1 MIKKFI
7 CGVINALSVLVIVA
21 AIVVLCMVLL
31 TEPGKPPNI
40 FGYTMLRIT
49 TGSMEPTY
57 RTDTLIV
64 VKTTDPS
71 KIKEGDV
78 ISFYSSDPALE
89 GAVNTHRVV
98 SISQDGDNYIYT
110 TKGDANNAADLYDV
124 QSRYLIGK
132 VIWSSL
138 LLGKLS
144 RLAANPLIFIPLIL
158 IPLAAIL
165 ITNLVHTIRLTKT
178 IAREEEEAAVKEAL
192 RELRES
198 REKKEKQNSDQSDQP
213 NEKQNDQQ

>member
-1 MIKKFI
+1 MVKKII
-7 CGVINALSVLVIVA
+7 CGIINALSVLVIVA

-57 RTDTLIV
+57 NIDTLLV
-64 VKTTDPS
+64 VKETDPGE
-71 KIKEGDV
+71 IKEGDV

-98 SISQDGDNYIYT
+98 AISQDGDHYIYT
-110 TKGDANNAADLYDV
+110 TKGDANNAVDLYDV

-138 LLGKLS
+138 FLGKLS

-158 IPLAAIL
+158 IPLAVIL

-178 IAREEEEAAVKEAL
+178 IAKEEEEEAVKEAL
-192 RELRES
+192 RELRE
-198 REKKEKQNSDQSDQP
+198 RREKQNSDPSDQ
-213 NEKQNDQQ
+213 Q

>member
-31 TEPGKPPNI
+31 TEPGQPPNI
-40 FGYTMLRIT
+40 FGYTLLRIT

-110 TKGDANNAADLYDV
+110 TKGDANNAADLYDA

-138 LLGKLS
+138 FLGKLS

-178 IAREEEEAAVKEAL
+178 IAKEEEEAAVKEAL
-192 RELRES
+192 QELRER

>member
-64 VKTTDPS
+64 VKETDPS
-71 KIKEGDV
+71 EIKEGDV
-78 ISFYSSDPALE
+78 ISFYSSDPAIE

-98 SISQDGDNYIYT
+98 SINKDGDNYLYT
-110 TKGDANNAADLYDV
+110 TRGDANNAADLYDA

-178 IAREEEEAAVKEAL
+178 IAKEEEEAAVKEAL
-192 RELRES
+192 RELRER
-198 REKKEKQNSDQSDQP
+198 REKE
-213 NEKQNDQQ
+213 ENDQ

>member
-1 MIKKFI
+1 
-7 CGVINALSVLVIVA
+7 
-21 AIVVLCMVLL
+21 MVLF

-40 FGYTMLRIT
+40 FGFTMLRIT

-57 RTDTLIV
+57 ATDTLLV
-64 VKTTDPS
+64 VKKTDP
-71 KIKEGDV
+71 KEIMEGDV
-78 ISFYSSDPALE
+78 ISFYSTDPALE

-110 TKGDANNAADLYDV
+110 TKGDANNAADLYDA
-124 QSRYLIGK
+124 QSCYLIGK

-138 LLGKLS
+138 FLGKLS

-165 ITNLVHTIRLTKT
+165 ITNLVHTVRLAKT
-178 IAREEEEAAVKEAL
+178 IAKEEEEAAVKEAIQAL
-192 RELRES
+192 RAEREQ
-198 REKKEKQNSDQSDQP
+198 KK
-213 NEKQNDQQ
+213 

>member
-1 MIKKFI
+1 MIRKFI
-7 CGVINALSVLVIVA
+7 CGVINTISVLIIAA

-57 RTDTLIV
+57 TTDTLIV
-64 VKTTDPS
+64 VKETAPS
-71 KIKEGDV
+71 EIKEGDV

-98 SISQDGDNYIYT
+98 SISQDGDNYVYT
-110 TKGDANNAADLYDV
+110 TKGDANNAADLYDA

-158 IPLAAIL
+158 IPLALIL
-165 ITNLVHTIRLTKT
+165 ITNLVHTVRLAKT
-178 IAREEEEAAVKEAL
+178 IAKEEEEAAVKEAL
-192 RELRES
+192 QELRER
-198 REKKEKQNSDQSDQP
+198 REKKEMQNADQSDQP
-213 NEKQNDQQ
+213 NEKQNDQ

>member
-1 MIKKFI
+1 MIRKII
-7 CGVINALSVLVIVA
+7 CGVINTLSVLVIAA
-21 AIVVLCMVLL
+21 AIVILCMVLF

-40 FGYTMLRIT
+40 FGFTMLRIT

-57 RTDTLIV
+57 ATDTLLV
-64 VKTTDPS
+64 VKKTDP
-71 KIKEGDV
+71 KEIMEGDV
-78 ISFYSSDPALE
+78 ISFYSTDPALE

-98 SISQDGDNYIYT
+98 SISQDGDSYIYT
-110 TKGDANNAADLYDV
+110 TKGDANNAADLYDA

-138 LLGKLS
+138 FLGKLS

-165 ITNLVHTIRLTKT
+165 ITNLVHTVRLAKT
-178 IAREEEEAAVKEAL
+178 IAREEEEAAVKEAIQAL
-192 RELRES
+192 RAE
-198 REKKEKQNSDQSDQP
+198 REKKK
-213 NEKQNDQQ
+213 

>member
-1 MIKKFI
+1 MIRKII
-7 CGVINALSVLVIVA
+7 CGVINTISVLVIAA
-21 AIVVLCMVLL
+21 AIVILCMVLF

-40 FGYTMLRIT
+40 FGFTMLRIT

-57 RTDTLIV
+57 ATDTLLV
-64 VKTTDPS
+64 VKKTDPEE
-71 KIKEGDV
+71 IMEGDV
-78 ISFYSSDPALE
+78 ISFYSTDPALE

-110 TKGDANNAADLYDV
+110 TKGDANNAADLYDA

-138 LLGKLS
+138 FLGKLS

-165 ITNLVHTIRLTKT
+165 ITNLVHTVRLAKT
-178 IAREEEEAAVKEAL
+178 CRFRLLYCKRL
-192 RELRES
+192 F
-198 REKKEKQNSDQSDQP
+198 
-213 NEKQNDQQ
+213 

>member
-1 MIKKFI
+1 MTSMINQIRKRMKTNNDKKDNLRSHQYAF
-7 CGVINALSVLVIVA
+7 CSCHSGSNCNFVYGSF
-21 AIVVLCMVLL
+21 

-40 FGYTMLRIT
+40 FGFTMLRIT

-57 RTDTLIV
+57 ATDTLLV
-64 VKTTDPS
+64 VKKTDP
-71 KIKEGDV
+71 KEIMEGDV
-78 ISFYSSDPALE
+78 ISFYSTDPALE

-98 SISQDGDNYIYT
+98 SISQDGDSYIYT
-110 TKGDANNAADLYDV
+110 TKGDANNAADLYDA

-138 LLGKLS
+138 FLGKLS

-165 ITNLVHTIRLTKT
+165 ITNLVHTVRLAKT
-178 IAREEEEAAVKEAL
+178 IAKEEEEAAVKEAIQAL
-192 RELRES
+192 RAEREQ
-198 REKKEKQNSDQSDQP
+198 KK
-213 NEKQNDQQ
+213 

>member
-1 MIKKFI
+1 MIRKII
-7 CGVINALSVLVIVA
+7 CGVINTISVLVIAA
-21 AIVVLCMVLL
+21 AIVILCMVLF

-40 FGYTMLRIT
+40 FGFTMLRIT

-57 RTDTLIV
+57 ATDTLLV
-64 VKTTDPS
+64 VKKTDPEE
-71 KIKEGDV
+71 IMEGDV
-78 ISFYSSDPALE
+78 ISFYSTDPALE

-110 TKGDANNAADLYDV
+110 TKGDA

-138 LLGKLS
+138 FLGKLS

-165 ITNLVHTIRLTKT
+165 ITNLVHTVRLAKT
-178 IAREEEEAAVKEAL
+178 IAKEEEEAAVKEAIQAL
-192 RELRES
+192 RAERENH
-198 REKKEKQNSDQSDQP
+198 R
-213 NEKQNDQQ
+213 

>member
-1 MIKKFI
+1 
-7 CGVINALSVLVIVA
+7 
-21 AIVVLCMVLL
+21 
-31 TEPGKPPNI
+31 
-40 FGYTMLRIT
+40 
-49 TGSMEPTY
+49 MEPTY
-57 RTDTLIV
+57 TTDTLIV
-64 VKTTDPS
+64 VKKTDPS

-110 TKGDANNAADLYDV
+110 TKGDANNAADLYDA

-158 IPLAAIL
+158 IPLALIL
-165 ITNLVHTIRLTKT
+165 ITNLVHTVRLAKT
-178 IAREEEEAAVKEAL
+178 IAKEEEEAAVKEAL
-192 RELRES
+192 QELRER
-198 REKKEKQNSDQSDQP
+198 REKKEKQNTDQTDQP
-213 NEKQNDQQ
+213 NENQNDQ